1 MVAVPI
7 HAISSHGSFVVCFRE
22 RFVAVRKDEEGL
34 WVNQTRM
41 NGSRCVYVLG
51 MAQRWRGRKSR
62 ITTSLTFWKWPA
74 SSGLRQ
80 KDTCN
85 DCRANV

>member
-7 HAISSHGSFVVCFRE
+7 HAMNSHGSFVVCFHE
-22 RFVAVRKDEEGL
+22 HFVAVRKDEDGL
-34 WVNQTRM
+34 WVNQPHRTHEWKPLRL
-41 NGSRCVYVLG
+41 RT
-51 MAQRWRGRKSR
+51 WRGRKSR
-62 ITTSLTFWKWPA
+62 ITTSLTFWKWTA

-80 KDTCN
+80 KGTCN